1 MSDSKFDDKIRE
13 TLEGHEPETSPN
25 WEKMRDRIAAAAAI
39 GAMGVDAAG
48 SKIATQLSIGAA
60 VVIGAA
66 SMWVAQ
72 NFIELEGDISK
83 DFTTEV
89 VIEDEA
95 QIPTEETAAS
105 IDLSDN
111 TSSESND
118 VHNSELSKEVDSKNN
133 SSESF
138 TISKTAYSLTDKSN
152 NSNGESMENEVIGN
166 TDEPS
171 VEIDPVV
178 EEVPFNS
185 STQTSC
191 VGAQVEFEVE
201 GSDIKMKY
209 LWNFGDGSF
218 SSEPNPTHTYE
229 MPGIYDVTLSLITP
243 AEGAIKTRTIEN
255 LITINPQPEAHMSW
269 TFPRIITG
277 NKVPVELVDKTLD
290 ANDATWIVDGKI
302 LGSSNPVLN
311 NPGKYQ
317 VNLIASNQ
325 FGCQDH
331 TSNEVII
338 GNRNQLNAPARFSPD
353 GDGRYDSFIPF
364 GLKGMTEKWE
374 LVIADDQGIEVYS
387 ATSFDSPWTGKLAN
401 GELAENAS
409 TYFWTVVCVDF
420 DGNQR
425 VYSDRVVVER

>member
-13 TLEGHEPETSPN
+13 TLEGHEPDASPN
-25 WEKMRDRIAAAAAI
+25 WDKMRDRI
-39 GAMGVDAAG
+39 DAAG

-60 VVIGAA
+60 VMIGAA

-72 NFIELEGDISK
+72 NFIELEEDIPEEV
-83 DFTTEV
+83 TTEV
-89 VIEDEA
+89 I
-95 QIPTEETAAS
+95 IEETQILIEEVAAS

-111 TSSESND
+111 TSSGSDD
-118 VHNSELSKEVDSKNN
+118 VQMSELSLESDFKNK
-133 SSESF
+133 SSESS
-138 TISKTAYSLTDKSN
+138 TNSKSEHSLTDKSN
-152 NSNGESMENEVIGN
+152 TSNGDSMENEVIRN
-166 TDEPS
+166 ADESS
-171 VEIDPVV
+171 VKIDPVV
-178 EEVPFNS
+178 DEVPFNT

-243 AEGAIKTRTIEN
+243 GEGAIKTRTIEN
-255 LITINPQPEAHMSW
+255 LITINPKPEAHMSW

-277 NKVPVELVDKTLD
+277 NKVQVDLVDKTLE
-290 ANDATWIVDGKI
+290 ANDATWIVDGEI
-302 LGSSNPVLN
+302 LGSSSPVLN

-331 TSNEVII
+331 TSNEVIV

-364 GLKGMTEKWE
+364 GLKGMIEKWE
-374 LVIADDQGIEVYS
+374 LVIANDQGNEVDS

-409 TYFWTVVCVDF
+409 RYFWTVVCVDF

-425 VYSDRVVVER
+425 VYSDRVMVER

>member
-1 MSDSKFDDKIRE
+1 
-13 TLEGHEPETSPN
+13 
-25 WEKMRDRIAAAAAI
+25 
-39 GAMGVDAAG
+39 
-48 SKIATQLSIGAA
+48 
-60 VVIGAA
+60 
-66 SMWVAQ
+66 
-72 NFIELEGDISK
+72 
-83 DFTTEV
+83 
-89 VIEDEA
+89 
-95 QIPTEETAAS
+95 
-105 IDLSDN
+105 
-111 TSSESND
+111 
-118 VHNSELSKEVDSKNN
+118 
-133 SSESF
+133 
-138 TISKTAYSLTDKSN
+138 
-152 NSNGESMENEVIGN
+152 
-166 TDEPS
+166 
-171 VEIDPVV
+171 
-178 EEVPFNS
+178 
-185 STQTSC
+185 
-191 VGAQVEFEVE
+191 
-201 GSDIKMKY
+201 MKY

-243 AEGAIKTRTIEN
+243 GEGAIKTRTIEN

-290 ANDATWIVDGKI
+290 ANDATWIVDGEI
-302 LGSSNPVLN
+302 LGSSSPVLN

-331 TSNEVII
+331 TSNEVIV

-374 LVIADDQGIEVYS
+374 LVIADDQGVEVYA

-420 DGNQR
+420 NGNQR
-425 VYSDRVVVER
+425 VYSDRIIVER

>member
-13 TLEGHEPETSPN
+13 ILEGHEPETSPN
-25 WEKMRDRIAAAAAI
+25 WDKMRDRIAAAAI
-39 GAMGVDAAG
+39 GAMAVEAGG
-48 SKIATQLSIGAA
+48 SKIATQLSIGVA

-66 SMWVAQ
+66 SMWFAQ
-72 NFIELEGDISK
+72 NFIELEEDIPEEI
-83 DFTTEV
+83 TTEV
-89 VIEDEA
+89 NVEEEA
-95 QIPTEETAAS
+95 QIPTEEVAAS
-105 IDLSDN
+105 LDLSDN
-111 TSSESND
+111 TSSDSDD
-118 VHNSELSKEVDSKNN
+118 VQISELSSASDSKYN

-138 TISKTAYSLTDKSN
+138 TNSKTAYSLTDKSN
-152 NSNGESMENEVIGN
+152 ISNGDGIENEVIGN
-166 TDEPS
+166 ADESS
-171 VEIDPVV
+171 VELDPVV
-178 EEVPFNS
+178 EEVPFNT

-191 VGAQVEFEVE
+191 VGAQVEFEVA

-243 AEGAIKTRTIEN
+243 GEGAIKTRTIEN

-290 ANDATWIVDGKI
+290 ANDATWIVDGEI
-302 LGSSNPVLN
+302 LGSSSPVLN

-331 TSNEVII
+331 TSNEVIV

-374 LVIADDQGIEVYS
+374 LVISDDQGVEVYS

-401 GELAENAS
+401 GELPENAS
-409 TYFWTVVCVDF
+409 TYFWTVICVDF
-420 DGNQR
+420 NGNQR
-425 VYSDRVVVER
+425 VYSDRVMVER

>member
-1 MSDSKFDDKIRE
+1 MSDSKFDDKIRD
-13 TLEGHEPETSPN
+13 TLEGHEPDASPN
-25 WEKMRDRIAAAAAI
+25 WDKMRDRIAAAAAI

-72 NFIELEGDISK
+72 NFIELEEDIPEEV
-83 DFTTEV
+83 TTELIV
-89 VIEDEA
+89 EEEA
-95 QIPTEETAAS
+95 QIPTEEVTTS
-105 IDLSDN
+105 LDLSDN
-111 TSSESND
+111 TSSDSDD
-118 VHNSELSKEVDSKNN
+118 VQILELSSESDAKNN

-138 TISKTAYSLTDKSN
+138 DNSKTAHSLTYKSN
-152 NSNGESMENEVIGN
+152 TSNVESIENEVIGN
-166 TDEPS
+166 ANKSS
-171 VEIDPVV
+171 VENHVD
-178 EEVPFNS
+178 EEVPFNT

-243 AEGAIKTRTIEN
+243 GEGAIKTRTIEN

-269 TFPRIITG
+269 KFPRIITV
-277 NKVPVELVDKTLD
+277 NKVQVELVDKTLD
-290 ANDATWIVDGKI
+290 ANDATWIVDGEI
-302 LGSSNPVLN
+302 LGSSSTVLN

-331 TSNEVII
+331 TSNEVIV

-374 LVIADDQGIEVYS
+374 LVIADDHGVEVYS

-401 GELAENAS
+401 GELAKNAS

-425 VYSDRVVVER
+425 VYSDRVIVER

>member
-13 TLEGHEPETSPN
+13 TLEGHEPDESPN
-25 WEKMRDRIAAAAAI
+25 WDKMRDRIAAAAAI

-72 NFIELEGDISK
+72 NFIELEEDIPEEV
-83 DFTTEV
+83 TTELIV
-89 VIEDEA
+89 EEEA
-95 QIPTEETAAS
+95 QIPTEEVTTS
-105 IDLSDN
+105 LDLSDN
-111 TSSESND
+111 TSSDSED
-118 VHNSELSKEVDSKNN
+118 VQISELSSESDAKNN

-138 TISKTAYSLTDKSN
+138 ANSKTAHSLTYKSN
-152 NSNGESMENEVIGN
+152 TSNGESMENEMIRN
-166 TDEPS
+166 ANKSS
-171 VEIDPVV
+171 VENSVV
-178 EEVPFNS
+178 EEVPFNT

-201 GSDIKMKY
+201 GSDINVKY

-243 AEGAIKTRTIEN
+243 GEGAIKTRTIEN
-255 LITINPQPEAHMSW
+255 LITINPQPDAHMSW

-277 NKVPVELVDKTLD
+277 NKVPVELIDNTID
-290 ANDATWIVDGKI
+290 ANDATWIVDGEI
-302 LGSSNPVLN
+302 LGSSSPVLN

-353 GDGRYDSFIPF
+353 GDGRYDSFMPF

-374 LVIADDQGIEVYS
+374 LVIADDQGAEVYS
-387 ATSFDSPWTGKLAN
+387 ATSFDSPWTGEIAN

-409 TYFWTVVCVDF
+409 VYFWTVVCIDF
-420 DGNQR
+420 DGNKR
-425 VYSDRVVVER
+425 VYSDMVMVER

>member
-13 TLEGHEPETSPN
+13 TLEGHEPDASPN
-25 WEKMRDRIAAAAAI
+25 WDKMRDRIAAAAAI

-60 VVIGAA
+60 VMIGAA

-72 NFIELEGDISK
+72 NFIELEEDIPEEV
-83 DFTTEV
+83 TTEV
-89 VIEDEA
+89 FI
-95 QIPTEETAAS
+95 EETQILIEEVAAS
-105 IDLSDN
+105 IDLSNN
-111 TSSESND
+111 TSSGSDD
-118 VHNSELSKEVDSKNN
+118 VQMSELSLESDFKNK
-133 SSESF
+133 SSESS
-138 TISKTAYSLTDKSN
+138 TNSKSEHSLTDKSN
-152 NSNGESMENEVIGN
+152 TSNGDSMENEVIRN
-166 TDEPS
+166 ADESS
-171 VEIDPVV
+171 VKIDPVV
-178 EEVPFNS
+178 DEVPFNT

-243 AEGAIKTRTIEN
+243 GEGAIKTRTIEN
-255 LITINPQPEAHMSW
+255 LITINPKPEAHMSW

-277 NKVPVELVDKTLD
+277 NKVPVDLVDKTLE
-290 ANDATWIVDGKI
+290 ANDATWIVDGEI
-302 LGSSNPVLN
+302 LGSSSPVLN

-331 TSNEVII
+331 TSNEVIV

-374 LVIADDQGIEVYS
+374 LVIADDQGVEVYS
-387 ATSFDSPWTGKLAN
+387 ATSFDAPWTGEIAN
-401 GELAENAS
+401 GELADNAS
-409 TYFWTVVCVDF
+409 TYFWTVICVDF

-425 VYSDRVVVER
+425 VYSDRVMVER

>member
-13 TLEGHEPETSPN
+13 TLEGHEPDASPN
-25 WEKMRDRIAAAAAI
+25 WDKMRDRIAAAAAI

-48 SKIATQLSIGAA
+48 SKIATQLSIGVA

-66 SMWVAQ
+66 SMWVAK
-72 NFIELEGDISK
+72 NFIELEENIPEEV
-83 DFTTEV
+83 TTEV
-89 VIEDEA
+89 VIEEP
-95 QIPTEETAAS
+95 QIPIEEVAAS
-105 IDLSDN
+105 LDLTDN
-111 TSSESND
+111 TSSGSD
-118 VHNSELSKEVDSKNN
+118 YIQMSELSSESDFKNN
-133 SSESF
+133 SSKSF
-138 TISKTAYSLTDKSN
+138 TNSKTAYSLTDKSN
-152 NSNGESMENEVIGN
+152 TSDGDSMENEVIGN
-166 TDEPS
+166 SDEAS

-178 EEVPFNS
+178 EEVPFNT

-191 VGAQVEFEVE
+191 VGAQVEFEVK

-229 MPGIYDVTLSLITP
+229 IPGIYDVTLSLITP
-243 AEGAIKTRTIEN
+243 GEGAIKTRTIEN
-255 LITINPQPEAHMSW
+255 LITINPQPEAQMSW
-269 TFPRIITG
+269 TFPRIITV
-277 NKVPVELVDKTLD
+277 NKVPVKFVDKTLN
-290 ANDATWIVDGKI
+290 ANDATWIVDGEI
-302 LGSSNPVLN
+302 LGSSSPVLN

-331 TSNEVII
+331 TSKEVIV
-338 GNRNQLNAPARFSPD
+338 GNRNQLNAPSRFSPD

-364 GLKGMTEKWE
+364 GLKGMIEKWE
-374 LVIADDQGIEVYS
+374 LVIADDQGNEVYS

-409 TYFWTVVCVDF
+409 TFFWTVVCVDF

-425 VYSDRVVVER
+425 VYSDRVMIER